1 MKVLIADKLS
11 AKAVS
16 DLEKLGAQVVVNPE
30 LTEDDL
36 AGALGDAEVLIVRS
50 TKVKAPAIEAA
61 PSLSLIIRAGAG
73 VNTIDLDC
81 ASSKGIYVANCP
93 GKNTDAVAELAIG
106 LLIAADRRI
115 LNAGSDMR
123 AGVWNKKEYGKANGL
138 KGRILGIIGVGA
150 IGKAVIKRA
159 RGLQMNVIGWSR
171 SLTQEKADKLGIGY
185 CSSAQEVAKQAD
197 AISVHLAAKPETE
210 HFIGKKFLKHMKD
223 GAILINTSRGEVVDT
238 AALKEAIEQKDL
250 RVGLDVYENE
260 PAATAK
266 TFDDQELAALVTG
279 TPHIGA
285 STNQAAEAVADE
297 VVRIV
302 RAYKETGKPINA
314 VNIQQKSA
322 ASCDLIIRHY
332 NRVGVLAGV
341 LDELRNEEI
350 NIEEMENIIFTGQV
364 ASHCTLK
371 LDSKPTDE
379 LMGRIE
385 KDDNIIQVILNQSD

>member
-16 DLEKLGAQVVVNPE
+16 ELEKLGAEVTVNPE
-30 LTEDDL
+30 LTADDL
-36 AGALGDAEVLIVRS
+36 AGALGDSEVLIVRS

-61 PSLSLIIRAGAG
+61 PNLSLIIRAGAG

-106 LLIAADRRI
+106 LLITADRRI
-115 LNAGSDMR
+115 VNASTDMR

-138 KGRILGIIGVGA
+138 KGRTLGIIGVGA

-159 RGLQMNVIGWSR
+159 KGLEMNVIGWSR
-171 SLTQEKADKLGIGY
+171 SLTEEKADQLGIGY

-197 AISVHLAAKPETE
+197 AISVHLAAKPQTE
-210 HFIGKKFLKHMKD
+210 HFIGKKLLKHMKD

-238 AALKEAIEQKDL
+238 AALKEAIEQKNL

-260 PAATAK
+260 PAASAK
-266 TFDDQELAALVTG
+266 VFDDNELAAVVTG

-322 ASCDLIIRHY
+322 ASCDLIVRHY

-350 NIEEMENIIFTGQV
+350 NIEEMENIIFSGQV

-385 KDDNIIQVILNQSD
+385 KDDNIIQVILN

>member
-1 MKVLIADKLS
+1 L
-11 AKAVS
+11 AV
-16 DLEKLGAQVVVNPE
+16 
-30 LTEDDL
+30 
-36 AGALGDAEVLIVRS
+36 
-50 TKVKAPAIEAA
+50 
-61 PSLSLIIRAGAG
+61 
-73 VNTIDLDC
+73 
-81 ASSKGIYVANCP
+81 
-93 GKNTDAVAELAIG
+93 
-106 LLIAADRRI
+106 
-115 LNAGSDMR
+115 
-123 AGVWNKKEYGKANGL
+123 
-138 KGRILGIIGVGA
+138 
-150 IGKAVIKRA
+150 
-159 RGLQMNVIGWSR
+159 
-171 SLTQEKADKLGIGY
+171 
-185 CSSAQEVAKQAD
+185 
-197 AISVHLAAKPETE
+197 KPETE

-238 AALKEAIEQKDL
+238 EALKEAIEQKNL

-266 TFDDQELAALVTG
+266 VFDDNELAAVVTG

-302 RAYKETGKPINA
+302 LSYKETGKPINA

-322 ASCDLIIRHY
+322 ASCDLIVRHY

-350 NIEEMENIIFTGQV
+350 NIEEMENIIFTGQI

-379 LMGRIE
+379 LMSHIE